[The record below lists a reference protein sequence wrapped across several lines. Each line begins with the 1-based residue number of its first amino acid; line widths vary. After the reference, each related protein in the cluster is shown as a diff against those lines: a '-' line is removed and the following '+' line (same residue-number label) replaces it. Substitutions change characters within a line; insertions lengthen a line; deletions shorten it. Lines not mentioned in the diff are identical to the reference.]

1 MNAAVR
7 LVEVR
12 VPDMGNFKDVAV
24 IDILV
29 KPGESIE
36 PEAPLVTLETEKATM
51 DVPSTASG
59 VIEKIHVAKGGT
71 VSTGD
76 LIATVRAA
84 AEVGASAAAGATGSA
99 TSGVASAAAG
109 ATSAAGPGGPGTGGS
124 GGATQAGIGAVA
136 TQGGSGGAPASSAG
150 GSASTVASPE
160 SGGAKASTSSAP
172 TSTSAAPPA
181 AKPAATPPAGAAPS
195 PTSSAPAPASAVP
208 ATSAAANAT
217 PPSKAAAAS
226 PKTDLPPINEP
237 GFSRAHAG
245 PSVRKFA
252 RELGVD
258 LIRVKGSGFKGR
270 ITHDDVKGFVKSS
283 LAAPA
288 PAPAPTT
295 ARAPAGGGGGLPVI
309 PAIDFSLFGPV
320 ETKPLSR
327 IQKISGPRLHASWVN
342 IPHVTQF
349 DEADI
354 TDLEATR
361 NKLKEKASQ
370 AGIKLTPLAFIV
382 RACVKALQ
390 QFPQFNASLDPG
402 GANLIL
408 KKYFNIG
415 FAADTPNGLVVPV
428 VQNANRKDIYEI
440 ARNLAELSEK
450 GRAGKLSPTDMQGG
464 CFTISSLGGIGGTA
478 FTPII
483 NAPEVAILGVS
494 RSAMKPVYRDGTF
507 VPRLILPLSLSYDHR
522 VIDGATAAR
531 FTTFLS
537 ESLANVA
544 GLVEAVP

>member
-1 MNAAVR
+1 MNAAAR

-24 IDILV
+24 IDVLV
-29 KPGESIE
+29 KPGETIE

-59 VIEKIHVAKGGT
+59 VVEKVHVAKGGR

-76 LIATVRAA
+76 LVVTLRSQAESAS
-84 AEVGASAAAGATGSA
+84 EVGAAGTGTAATSTSGAASASPQSAPGQATAPAAASRPAASPAETTGAA
-99 TSGVASAAAG
+99 
-109 ATSAAGPGGPGTGGS
+109 
-124 GGATQAGIGAVA
+124 
-136 TQGGSGGAPASSAG
+136 APASSGSARAAEPQPAG
-150 GSASTVASPE
+150 RSASPQAKGVAAEPQSAST
-160 SGGAKASTSSAP
+160 TSSQG
-172 TSTSAAPPA
+172 
-181 AKPAATPPAGAAPS
+181 AGQIRP
-195 PTSSAPAPASAVP
+195 
-208 ATSAAANAT
+208 
-217 PPSKAAAAS
+217 
-226 PKTDLPPINEP
+226 DLPLINEP

-245 PSVRKFA
+245 PSVRLLA

-258 LIRVKGSGFKGR
+258 LTNVKGTGFKGR
-270 ITHDDVKGFVKSS
+270 ITHDDVKAFVKKALSGG
-283 LAAPA
+283 APA
-288 PAPAPTT
+288 PATAP
-295 ARAPAGGGGGLPVI
+295 GGGALPAV
-309 PAIDFSLFGPV
+309 PVVDFAQFGPI

-354 TDLEATR
+354 TELEALRSRMKQT
-361 NKLKEKASQ
+361 AQ
-370 AGIKLTPLAFIV
+370 DAGIKLTPLAFIM

-390 QFPQFNASLDPG
+390 QFPLFNSSLDPSG
-402 GANLIL
+402 TSLIL
-408 KKYFNIG
+408 KKYIHIG

-428 VQNANRKDIYEI
+428 VHDANRQDIYKT
-440 ARNLAELSEK
+440 ARLLGELSEK
-450 GRAGKLSPTDMQGG
+450 ARNGKLQVTDMQGG

-494 RSAMKPVYRDGTF
+494 RSSMRPVYRDGNF

-522 VIDGATAAR
+522 VIDGALAAR
-531 FTTFLS
+531 FTSFLAQT
-537 ESLANVA
+537 LANPHELA
-544 GLVEAVP
+544 EAIP

>member
-24 IDILV
+24 IDVLV
-29 KPGESIE
+29 KPGETIE

-76 LIATVRAA
+76 LIATVRSTA
-84 AEVGASAAAGATGSA
+84 AEPAAGVQAAGAGDGASANGGASRGGAPSGGTSAGGGAAATSSPLEAGSKTAASSAPVSATASASSPVGKAAPTNLAGGATAGGATG
-99 TSGVASAAAG
+99 
-109 ATSAAGPGGPGTGGS
+109 
-124 GGATQAGIGAVA
+124 
-136 TQGGSGGAPASSAG
+136 
-150 GSASTVASPE
+150 
-160 SGGAKASTSSAP
+160 
-172 TSTSAAPPA
+172 
-181 AKPAATPPAGAAPS
+181 
-195 PTSSAPAPASAVP
+195 
-208 ATSAAANAT
+208 
-217 PPSKAAAAS
+217 AAAATVGS
-226 PKTDLPPINEP
+226 PAAVEAAAKAPAGRLDLPPINEP
-237 GFSRAHAG
+237 GFSRPPTNRPLPPRPPPG

-258 LIRVKGSGFKGR
+258 LTRVNGSGFKGR
-270 ITHDDVKGFVKSS
+270 ITHDDVKGFVKTS
-283 LAAPA
+283 LAPASGAAGAPA
-288 PAPAPTT
+288 T
-295 ARAPAGGGGGLPVI
+295 ARAPAGGGGGLPTI
-309 PAIDFSLFGPV
+309 PAVDFAAFGPV
-320 ETKPLSR
+320 ESKPLSR

-349 DEADI
+349 DDADI

-361 NKLKEKASQ
+361 VRLKGKAQ
-370 AGIKLTPLAFIV
+370 EAGIKLTPLAFII

-390 QFPQFNASLDPG
+390 EFPTFNASLDPS
-402 GANLIL
+402 GANLIF

-428 VQNANRKDIYEI
+428 VHDADRKDIYKI
-440 ARNLAELSEK
+440 ARELGELSEK
-450 GRAGKLSPTDMQGG
+450 ARAGKLSPNDMQGG

-494 RSAMKPVYRDGTF
+494 RSAMKPVYKDGNF

-522 VIDGATAAR
+522 VIDGASAAR
-531 FTTFLS
+531 FTTFLA

-544 GLVEAVP
+544 GLIEALP